1 MTDHRP
7 TDDRRQRIGR
17 RAAESLAE
25 KRRQTEGQPSHEG
38 DPTEPAPGRR
48 SFLAEL
54 KRRNVLRAATLY
66 AAGAW
71 LLVQVATQ
79 VFPFFDIPNWVVR
92 WIVVAAIIGFPIAMV
107 LSWFYELTPEGFKRE
122 SEVEPHES
130 ITYSN
135 GRKLDFWIIGVLSV
149 AVVLLLAN
157 TFVLHRDDNA
167 TLDKSIAV
175 LPLTNEGGDKAEQ
188 YFSDGLSEDLITT
201 LSQFRGLKVIS
212 RNSSFQFRDS
222 KDNSRAIGSKL
233 GVAHLLEGSV
243 ARAGDVVRISTEL
256 VNVTDGRALWSQNF
270 DRPYKDLFALQ
281 DDVAHAVAGALDTTL
296 TVGSTAAAQ
305 TDHPPSGSLD
315 AYNAYLQG
323 KYYFARNTED
333 DYRKAIDSYATAVR
347 ADPRYAQA
355 YAGLS
360 HSWTVFAVQFLDGPS
375 AQQAFAKARVAA
387 DTALALQPDLAVA
400 HGAHGSLLLNADLD
414 WMGAEADYRRALQLA
429 PTDDTSMS
437 NLGQLLA
444 ALGQPRQAIKLTQ
457 QALATDPL
465 NARWYAWLCRYLVP
479 LDRLDQADRN
489 ILKAIELRPEAS
501 GYRELLTVIAIQRG
515 DAKAALATAQDEHPG
530 PYQDIALAL
539 AQQISG
545 DPTAADAALK
555 NLIDRRAGSA
565 AFQIAEVYALRKNPD
580 QAFAWLDRAFANRDA
595 GIQFLLYDPF
605 LLRYKNDPRFDAFC
619 KKVGLP
625 ATPIANAAS

>member
-1 MTDHRP
+1 
-7 TDDRRQRIGR
+7 
-17 RAAESLAE
+17 
-25 KRRQTEGQPSHEG
+25 
-38 DPTEPAPGRR
+38 
-48 SFLAEL
+48 
-54 KRRNVLRAATLY
+54 
-66 AAGAW
+66 
-71 LLVQVATQ
+71 
-79 VFPFFDIPNWVVR
+79 
-92 WIVVAAIIGFPIAMV
+92 
-107 LSWFYELTPEGFKRE
+107 
-122 SEVEPHES
+122 
-130 ITYSN
+130 
-135 GRKLDFWIIGVLSV
+135 
-149 AVVLLLAN
+149 
-157 TFVLHRDDNA
+157 
-167 TLDKSIAV
+167 
-175 LPLTNEGGDKAEQ
+175 
-188 YFSDGLSEDLITT
+188 
-201 LSQFRGLKVIS
+201 
-212 RNSSFQFRDS
+212 
-222 KDNSRAIGSKL
+222 
-233 GVAHLLEGSV
+233 
-243 ARAGDVVRISTEL
+243 
-256 VNVTDGRALWSQNF
+256 
-270 DRPYKDLFALQ
+270 
-281 DDVAHAVAGALDTTL
+281 
-296 TVGSTAAAQ
+296 
-305 TDHPPSGSLD
+305 
-315 AYNAYLQG
+315 
-323 KYYFARNTED
+323 
-333 DYRKAIDSYATAVR
+333 
-347 ADPRYAQA
+347 
-355 YAGLS
+355 
-360 HSWTVFAVQFLDGPS
+360 
-375 AQQAFAKARVAA
+375 
-387 DTALALQPDLAVA
+387 
-400 HGAHGSLLLNADLD
+400 
-414 WMGAEADYRRALQLA
+414 MGAEADYRRALQLA

-565 AFQIAEVYALRKNPD
+565 AFQIAEVYALRKNPY